1 MASGVTVTNTMADN
15 DYDSAMDKAIE
26 KALITAGAIL
36 ERQAALLAPV
46 DTGRLR
52 GSITWATKTKGSE
65 ALSMMGESM
74 QGDEVR
80 PPTKKWVVHVGTNVE
95 YAPFI
100 EYGTRN
106 ALKIFGRKSIFKG
119 RRRRMQPFLRPALM
133 AYKEDFKRDFAKWVE
148 VFLKRG
154 K

>member
-1 MASGVTVTNTMADN
+1 MASGVTWTNSMEGN
-15 DYDSAMDKAIE
+15 NYDAAMDNAIE
-26 KALITAGAIL
+26 KALIQAGAIL

-65 ALSMMGESM
+65 AMSAIGESM

-80 PPTKKWVVHVGTNVE
+80 APTKKWVLHVGTNVE
-95 YAPFI
+95 YAPHI

-106 ALKIFGRKSIFKG
+106 RLKVFGRRSIFRG
-119 RRRRMQPFLRPALM
+119 RRKGAQPFLRPALM
-133 AYKEDFKRDFAKWVE
+133 AYKEDFQRDFAKWVE
-148 VFLKRG
+148 SFLQRG